1 MADRADGAYSE
12 KGKCC
17 PSVNRSERSIEQ
29 VRSVKNSLSVL
40 SLSFQNLQTG
50 PNEIPVGEQA
60 PHDQGRKSSDR
71 AYQVKRHNGDK
82 EYGEYAN
89 NLDGGGDGDR
99 FCLFVIY
106 QQGSLE
112 GNEHC

>member
-1 MADRADGAYSE
+1 MIQAIFVVKLHE
-12 KGKCC
+12 KF
-17 PSVNRSERSIEQ
+17 
-29 VRSVKNSLSVL
+29 VKDSLSVS
-40 SLSFQNLQTG
+40 SLPFQNPQTG

-60 PHDQGRKSSDR
+60 PHAQGRKSSDR
-71 AYQVKRHNGDK
+71 SYQVKRHYGDK
-82 EYGEYAN
+82 EYDEYTN